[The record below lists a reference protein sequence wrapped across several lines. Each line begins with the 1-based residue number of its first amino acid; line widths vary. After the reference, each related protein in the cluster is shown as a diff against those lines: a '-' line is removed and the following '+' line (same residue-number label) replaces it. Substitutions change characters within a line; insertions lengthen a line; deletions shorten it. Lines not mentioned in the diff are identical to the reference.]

1 MTGTVPGRGL
11 AGKVVLIAGGGG
23 IGDDA
28 ARRLAAE
35 GCRVVLGDIALA
47 AAEEAAEVIRQ
58 TGGDCTAVGYDQ
70 SDEASVRAFVDAAI
84 ATYGRIDHLFANA
97 ADMHALQ
104 EDSNV
109 LDIDLDIFDRTVAVN
124 MRGAVLVTRYALPQ
138 IIANR
143 GAIVYTSSDA
153 AHVGEPQRVTY
164 AMTKSAINA
173 LMRHVASRWGREGLR
188 ANAILPGLVL
198 TPQLQSRMDDAQRA
212 MAVEGT
218 RSFRAGE
225 SRDIA
230 AMVAMLMSRDGEW
243 ITGQT
248 LSVNGGVTMRP

>member
-1 MTGTVPGRGL
+1 MTGVLPDRGL

-23 IGDDA
+23 IGGETA
-28 ARRLAAE
+28 SRLAAE
-35 GCRVVLGDIALA
+35 GCRVVLGDIALSA
-47 AAEEAAEVIRQ
+47 AQATANAIRAA
-58 TGGDCTAVGYDQ
+58 GGDCTAVAYDQ
-70 SDEASVRAFVDAAI
+70 SDEASVRALADAAM
-84 ATYGRIDHLFANA
+84 AAYGRIDHLFANA
-97 ADMHALQ
+97 ADMVALQ
-104 EDSNV
+104 EDGDV
-109 LDIDLDIFDRTVAVN
+109 LDIAMDIFDRTVAVN
-124 MRGAVLVTRYALPQ
+124 LRGTVLVTRHALPQ
-138 IIANR
+138 IVANR

-153 AHVGEPQRVTY
+153 AHVGEPLRVTY

-173 LMRHVASRWGREGLR
+173 LMRHVASRWGREGVR

-198 TPQLQSRMDDAQRA
+198 TPQLKSRMDETQRA